1 MVYNYGFVC
10 EIVLGSFIEK
20 SKVLD
25 GFTQY
30 FSPLLTF
37 SNKETHMLGA
47 QYSTKNIETFQIQP
61 EKFHPAQSFFLQN
74 ETGEVKGDANHG
86 VQLRLQIKL
95 NPN

>member
-47 QYSTKNIETFQIQP
+47 QYSTK
-61 EKFHPAQSFFLQN
+61 K
-74 ETGEVKGDANHG
+74 
-86 VQLRLQIKL
+86 
-95 NPN
+95 